1 MILKTEKIQ
10 RQLPNFRRG
19 KGIKFFQ
26 SAKNNK
32 RIWCDSHLEL
42 MAYRYLDFKAEVIS
56 YKEQPVQ
63 YLYKGANG
71 KETGYTVDTE
81 VIGLESEI
89 KQIEIKPLVFVNDPE
104 EKERF
109 RYFRNVLLKSKNQLI
124 EYLTDEE
131 VCKGFTQQNL
141 IRLCHLRKLSL
152 VHEQAEE
159 IITSVG
165 SKTTWGILL
174 QTAKDLSISPRM
186 AKLMLAHQKYRFD
199 YVMPLNFETQLTIG
213 EVL

>member
-1 MILKTEKIQ
+1 MILKTNKVQ

-19 KGIKFFQ
+19 KGIEFFQ

-42 MAYRYLDFKAEVIS
+42 MAYQYLDFNAEVVS

-63 YLYKGANG
+63 YLYKGPNG

-81 VIGLESEI
+81 VIDLEGKI

-109 RYFRNVLLKSKNQLI
+109 RYFRNVLLKSKNQII

-141 IRLCHLRKLSL
+141 SRLCHLRKLPIAID
-152 VHEQAEE
+152 QAEDL
-159 IITSVG
+159 IASIG
-165 SKTTWGILL
+165 KNPTWGVLL
-174 QTAKDLSISPRM
+174 KTAKNFKMSVKMS
-186 AKLMLAHQKYRFD
+186 KLMLAHQKYRFD
-199 YVMPLNFETQLTIG
+199 YA
-213 EVL
+213 EVLTNETKLEIGV